1 MPRVLGVA
9 IVNVSAL
16 VPRPAYLH
24 SRRRLPDNGR
34 IQLPGS
40 PAPGHA
46 LHDLHRRRSPVMIA
60 TFPRGERLR

>member
-46 LHDLHRRRSPVMIA
+46 LHDLHRRRSPV
-60 TFPRGERLR
+60 